1 MTKYKQMTKQQIN
14 SNTKIIITN
23 TDRLIPFYPK
33 KERYKSSC
41 VKTLRLLQE
50 EMCGFIVGDT

>member
-1 MTKYKQMTKQQIN
+1 MTKQQIN

-23 TDRLIPFYPK
+23 TDRLMPFYPK

-41 VKTLRLLQE
+41 VKPLRLLQE
-50 EMCGFIVGDT
+50 EMCGFIVDDT